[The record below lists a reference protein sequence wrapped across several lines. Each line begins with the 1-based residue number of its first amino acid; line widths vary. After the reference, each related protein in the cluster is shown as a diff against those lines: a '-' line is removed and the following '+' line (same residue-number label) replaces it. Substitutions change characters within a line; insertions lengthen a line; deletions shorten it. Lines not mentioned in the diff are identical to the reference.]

1 MPYPKNIRSL
11 LGKRGGMTTITV
23 YLPEQVQQALNRTPG
38 EMERDVKLY
47 AALML
52 YQLGKLSSGM
62 AAQMAGLSRVEFLH
76 LCGEYG
82 ISVFQYTPEELALEL
97 ENG

>member
-1 MPYPKNIRSL
+1 
-11 LGKRGGMTTITV
+11 MTTITV
-23 YLPEQVQQALNRTPG
+23 ELPEQVEQALNRTPG
-38 EMERDVKLY
+38 EMARDVKLY

-62 AAQMAGLSRVEFLH
+62 AAQMAGLSRVEFLY

-82 ISVFQYTPEELALEL
+82 ISVFQYTPEELDAEL
-97 ENG
+97 AD

>member
-1 MPYPKNIRSL
+1 MRYTVLKL
-11 LGKRGGMTTITV
+11 EVLMMTTITV
-23 YLPEQVQQALNRTPG
+23 DLPEQVQQALNRTTG
-38 EMERDVKLY
+38 EISRDVKLY

-62 AAQMAGLSRVEFLH
+62 AAQMAGLSRVEFLN

-82 ISVFQYTPEELALEL
+82 VSVFQYTPEELEAEL
-97 ENG
+97 NNG

>member
-1 MPYPKNIRSL
+1 MR
-11 LGKRGGMTTITV
+11 
-23 YLPEQVQQALNRTPG
+23 
-38 EMERDVKLY
+38 LY

-62 AAQMAGLSRVEFLH
+62 AAQMAGIARVQFLT

-82 ISVFQYTPEELALEL
+82 IEVFQITPEELATDLEHA
-97 ENG
+97 

>member
-1 MPYPKNIRSL
+1 
-11 LGKRGGMTTITV
+11 MTTITV
-23 YLPEQVQQALNRTPG
+23 DLPEQVQHALNRTPH
-38 EMERDVKLY
+38 EMGRDVKLY

-62 AAQMAGLSRVEFLH
+62 AAQMAGISRVDFLY

-82 ISVFQYTPEELALEL
+82 ISVFQYTPEELEAEL
-97 ENG
+97 SLLNEI

>member
-1 MPYPKNIRSL
+1 
-11 LGKRGGMTTITV
+11 MTTLTLQI
-23 YLPEQVQQALNRTPG
+23 PEQVQYALNRTPQ
-38 EMERDVKLY
+38 EMGRDMKLY

-62 AAQMAGLSRVEFLH
+62 AAQMVGISRVEFLY

-82 ISVFQYTPEELALEL
+82 ISTFQYTPEELEAEL
-97 ENG
+97 NNG

>member
-1 MPYPKNIRSL
+1 
-11 LGKRGGMTTITV
+11 MTTITV
-23 YLPEQVQQALNRTPG
+23 EVPEHVQQALNRTQG
-38 EMERDVKLY
+38 EIGRDVKLY

-62 AAQMAGLSRVEFLH
+62 AAQMAGVSRVDFLY

-82 ISVFQYTPEELALEL
+82 ISVFQCAPEELEAEL
-97 ENG
+97 SNG

>member
-1 MPYPKNIRSL
+1 
-11 LGKRGGMTTITV
+11 MTTITV
-23 YLPEQVQQALNRTPG
+23 ELPEQVQQALNRTPR

-62 AAQMAGLSRVEFLH
+62 GAQMAGLSRVEFLH

-82 ISVFQYTPEELALEL
+82 ISVFQYTPDELAAEL
-97 ENG
+97 DDA

>member
-1 MPYPKNIRSL
+1 
-11 LGKRGGMTTITV
+11 MTTITV
-23 YLPEQVQQALNRTPG
+23 ELPEQVEQALNRTPG
-38 EMERDVKLY
+38 EMARDVKLY

-62 AAQMAGLSRVEFLH
+62 AAQMAGLSRVEFLY

-82 ISVFQYTPEELALEL
+82 ISVFQYTPEELDAEL
-97 ENG
+97 AG

>member
-1 MPYPKNIRSL
+1 M
-11 LGKRGGMTTITV
+11 
-23 YLPEQVQQALNRTPG
+23 A
-38 EMERDVKLY
+38 RDVKLY

-62 AAQMAGLSRVEFLH
+62 AAQMAGLSRVEFLY

-82 ISVFQYTPEELALEL
+82 ISVFQYTSEELDAEL
-97 ENG
+97 ASD

>member
-1 MPYPKNIRSL
+1 
-11 LGKRGGMTTITV
+11 MTVITV
-23 YLPEQVQQALNRTPG
+23 EVPEKVQQALNRTEG
-38 EMERDVKLY
+38 EIGRDVKLY

-62 AAQMAGLSRVEFLH
+62 AAQMAGMSRVDFLY

-82 ISVFQYTPEELALEL
+82 ISVFQYTPEELEAEL
-97 ENG
+97 SNG

>member
-1 MPYPKNIRSL
+1 MA
-11 LGKRGGMTTITV
+11 TITV
-23 YLPEQVQQALNRTPG
+23 DLPEQIEQALNRTPG
-38 EMERDVKLY
+38 EMARDVKLY

-62 AAQMAGLSRVEFLH
+62 AAQMAGLSRVEFLY

-82 ISVFQYTPEELALEL
+82 ISVFQYTSEELDAEL
-97 ENG
+97 ASD

>member
-1 MPYPKNIRSL
+1 
-11 LGKRGGMTTITV
+11 MTTITV
-23 YLPEQVQQALNRTPG
+23 DLPEEVQRALNRTPG
-38 EMERDVKLY
+38 EMGRDVKLY

-62 AAQMAGLSRVEFLH
+62 AAQMAGIPRVDFLQ

-82 ISVFQYTPEELALEL
+82 ISVFQYTAEELDAEL
-97 ENG
+97 KNG

>member
-1 MPYPKNIRSL
+1 
-11 LGKRGGMTTITV
+11 MTTITV
-23 YLPEQVQQALNRTPG
+23 EVPEQIQQALNRTQG
-38 EMERDVKLY
+38 EIGRDVRLY

-62 AAQMAGLSRVEFLH
+62 ASQLAGITRVEFLR

-82 ISVFQYTPEELALEL
+82 ISVFQYTPEELEAEL
-97 ENG
+97 TRG

>member
-1 MPYPKNIRSL
+1 MAGVRDV
-11 LGKRGGMTTITV
+11 GDEMTTITV
-23 YLPEQVQQALNRTPG
+23 ELPEQVEQALNRTPG
-38 EMERDVKLY
+38 EMARDVKLY

-62 AAQMAGLSRVEFLH
+62 AAQMAGLSRVEFLY

-82 ISVFQYTPEELALEL
+82 ISVFQYTTEELDAEL
-97 ENG
+97 AD

>member
-1 MPYPKNIRSL
+1 MA
-11 LGKRGGMTTITV
+11 TITV
-23 YLPEQVQQALNRTPG
+23 DLPEQIEQALNRTPG
-38 EMERDVKLY
+38 EMARDVKLY

-62 AAQMAGLSRVEFLH
+62 AAQMVGLSRVEFLY

-82 ISVFQYTPEELALEL
+82 ISVFQYTSEELDAEL
-97 ENG
+97 ASD

>member
-1 MPYPKNIRSL
+1 MS
-11 LGKRGGMTTITV
+11 TITV
-23 YLPEQVQQALNRTPG
+23 HVPEKVQHALNRTPG

-62 AAQMAGLSRVEFLH
+62 AAQVAGIPRVEFLH

-82 ISVFQYTPEELALEL
+82 ISVFQYTPEELEADLTDA
-97 ENG
+97 

>member
-1 MPYPKNIRSL
+1 MS
-11 LGKRGGMTTITV
+11 TITV
-23 YLPEQVQQALNRTPG
+23 DVPEQVQHALNRTQS
-38 EMERDVKLY
+38 EMGRDVKLY

-62 AAQMAGLSRVEFLH
+62 AAQLAGVSRVEFLH

-82 ISVFQYTPEELALEL
+82 ISVFQYTPEELEAEL
-97 ENG
+97 THG

>member
-1 MPYPKNIRSL
+1 
-11 LGKRGGMTTITV
+11 MTTITV
-23 YLPEQVQQALNRTPG
+23 DVPEQVQEALNRTQG
-38 EMERDVKLY
+38 EIGRDVKLY

-62 AAQMAGLSRVEFLH
+62 AAQMAGMSRVDFLY

-82 ISVFQYTPEELALEL
+82 ISVFQYSPEELEAEL
-97 ENG
+97 ANV